1 MYPKLR
7 TAMRLFLLT
16 MLVISVTAPL
26 SACSTRNDPGYN
38 PYARPGGAASWLHRA
53 DALIDQAA
61 ERLDNF
67 DSRMENALY

>member
-7 TAMRLFLLT
+7 TAMRSFLVV
-16 MLVISVTAPL
+16 MLAVAVTAAL

-38 PYARPGGAASWLHRA
+38 PYARPGGAASWLQCA